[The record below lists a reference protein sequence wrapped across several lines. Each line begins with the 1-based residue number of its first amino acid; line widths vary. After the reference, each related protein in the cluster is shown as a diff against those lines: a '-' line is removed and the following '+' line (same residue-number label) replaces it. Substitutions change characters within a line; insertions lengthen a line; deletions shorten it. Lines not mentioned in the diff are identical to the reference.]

1 MPKSVYDRLRADIIA
16 GEFMP
21 GDALGEIALGTRY
34 GTSRTPIREALQ
46 RLETDML
53 VERTPR
59 GMQVKGSTPEEILD
73 IYEVRID
80 LEGLAARA
88 AAKRRN
94 ELDLARI
101 KAARDA
107 MSDLADPARRADTNR
122 GFHETIWAASHNQ
135 TLIDQ
140 LERLSLHLLR
150 YPSTTLAVED
160 RWASALAE
168 HDELVEAIENRDP
181 DAAEQLA
188 EQHMSRAR
196 DMRLQ
201 LYAQER

>member
-1 MPKSVYDRLRADIIA
+1 MPRSVYDRLRADIIS

-21 GDALGEIALGTRY
+21 GDGLGETALGKRY
-34 GTSRTPIREALQ
+34 GTSRTPIREALH
-46 RLETDML
+46 RLELDLL

-88 AAKRRN
+88 AAKRRTD
-94 ELDLARI
+94 LDLARI
-101 KAARDA
+101 HAARDE
-107 MSDLADPARRADTNR
+107 MSNLADAELRADTNR
-122 GFHETIWAASHNQ
+122 GFHESIWAASHNQ

-140 LERLSLHLLR
+140 LERLSVHLLR
-150 YPSTTLAVED
+150 YPTTTLSVED
-160 RWASALAE
+160 RWESALSE
-168 HDELVEAIENRDP
+168 HDELISAIADRDS
-181 DAAEQLA
+181 DAAEQIA

-196 DMRLQ
+196 DIRLQ
-201 LYAQER
+201 LYAQQR